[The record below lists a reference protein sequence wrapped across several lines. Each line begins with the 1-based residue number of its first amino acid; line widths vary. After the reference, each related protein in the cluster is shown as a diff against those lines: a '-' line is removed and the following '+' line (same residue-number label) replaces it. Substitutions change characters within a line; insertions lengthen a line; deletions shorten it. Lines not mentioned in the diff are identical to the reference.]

1 MALKIPK
8 LGSKCEKIALLV
20 VLRGIRRIGPLNHAA
35 PDLDKGGEGPGGGP
49 GARGT
54 HGLLPNL

>member
-8 LGSKCEKIALLV
+8 LGPKYEKIALLV

-35 PDLDKGGEGPGGGP
+35 PVLDNCGVGPGGGL
-49 GARGT
+49 GVRGP